1 MRANLRSPIAIVAIG
16 TIVFA
21 TVFAAASSLTVA
33 TDLLPQSGSDVT
45 ADCDTDGVNV
55 AYTVSGLNVTNF
67 VVSDDDC
74 ATGTITLSTTAGY
87 TFVETATQSNA
98 ATVTY
103 TLGTPGGAASPVTI
117 LAFNPGTVTVTLV
130 P

>member
-1 MRANLRSPIAIVAIG
+1 MRDRLRSPLAILTAGV
-16 TIVFA
+16 IVFA

-33 TDLLPQSGSDVT
+33 TDVLPQSGSGVT
-45 ADCDTDGVNV
+45 ASCDTNGVSV
-55 AYTVSGLNVTNF
+55 GYTVSGLNVTKM
-67 VVSDDDC
+67 VVSGNDC

-87 TFVETATQSNA
+87 TFVESATQNNA

-103 TLGTPGGAASPVTI
+103 TLGAVGGAAAPISIV
-117 LAFNPGTVTVTLV
+117 LFNPGTVTVTLL

>member
-1 MRANLRSPIAIVAIG
+1 MPAKLRSPLAILAVGAM
-16 TIVFA
+16 VFA

-33 TDLLPQSGSDVT
+33 TDLLPQSGSDLT

-55 AYTVSGLNVTNF
+55 GYTVSGLNVTTI
-67 VVSDDDC
+67 VVTDDDC
-74 ATGTITLSTTAGY
+74 ATGTITLTTTAGY
-87 TFVETATQSNA
+87 TFVESATQANA

-103 TLGTPGGAASPVTI
+103 TLGAVGGAAAPISIVT
-117 LAFNPGTVTVTLV
+117 FDPGTVTVTLV